1 MLTFSDQVINS
12 RLLTTNTL
20 IAKYIVIK
28 QREYLKYF
36 LVLIVL
42 LLIAVPN
49 ASGLD
54 KPKNIRTVVID
65 AGHGGRDP
73 GAIGKKAREKDIA
86 LSIALKLGNYIQ
98 NRINDIKVIYTRKT
112 DVFISLE
119 KRAEIANSNNA
130 DIFISVHVNANTSS
144 KPYGTSTYVMG
155 VNDSKRNMDVAIRE
169 NSVMKLEEDYSA
181 TYEGFEPNDPESY
194 IMFSLLQ
201 YSNQNQS
208 LELASLIQD
217 QFRTRAGRRDLG
229 VMQQPIYVLWKT
241 TMPSVFVETGFISN
255 PKEESFLITNQG
267 QDYIA
272 SAIFRAF
279 RSYINSINSKSVDL
293 GELKSNAVPTTVS
306 KEEPINNIYFSVQV
320 MSSLQKVPIS
330 SKQLKGQ
337 NGIIELIIDNAY
349 KYMVGKTNNYN
360 EITILQ
366 NTLLDKF
373 PGAFI
378 IAIENGKKISVKEA
392 RKKLNIE

>member
-1 MLTFSDQVINS
+1 MLTFSYQVINI
-12 RLLTTNTL
+12 RLLTTNML
-20 IAKYIVIK
+20 INRNIVEK
-28 QREYLKYF
+28 VSMLKRFF
-36 LVLIVL
+36 LTILITV
-42 LLIAVPN
+42 ISIS
-49 ASGLD
+49 ASVSGNNSNLQV
-54 KPKNIRTVVID
+54 KTVVID
-65 AGHGGRDP
+65 PGHGGRDP
-73 GAIGKKAREKDIA
+73 GAVGENAKEKDIA

-98 NRINDIKVIYTRKT
+98 NQMQDIKVIYTRKT
-112 DVFISLE
+112 DVFVSLE

-144 KPYGTSTYVMG
+144 QPYGASTYVMG

-169 NSVMKLEEDYSA
+169 NSVMKLEEDYTT

-201 YSNQNQS
+201 NSNQNQS

-255 PKEESFLITNQG
+255 SKEKAFLLTEQG
-267 QDYIA
+267 QDYLA

-279 RSYINSINSKSVDL
+279 RSYINTTQSKSVKVNQLQSITNQKDEET
-293 GELKSNAVPTTVS
+293 GSE
-306 KEEPINNIYFSVQV
+306 KENIFFSVQI
-320 MSSLQKVPIS
+320 MSSLQRIPFK
-330 SKQLKGQ
+330 SKQFKKQEGLE
-337 NGIIELIIDNAY
+337 ELEIDETF
-349 KYMVGKTNNYN
+349 KYIVGKTKDYN
-360 EITILQ
+360 EITRLQ
-366 NTLLDKF
+366 NRLVDKF

-378 IAIENGKKISVKEA
+378 IALSNGKKIPIKEA
-392 RKKLNIE
+392 KKRLNI